1 MNPLIGKSGKSTH
14 RLEDERLLKGKGR
27 FIDNLNFKGQ
37 AHMQIVRSYS
47 ANAKINIKNSKE
59 VKKMSGVLDIFTGK
73 NLMQD
78 KILPIPITLTFKR
91 QNGRSALSDSYH
103 ALSQGTVR
111 YVGQP
116 LAIVVAESM
125 EQALQAAESLEV
137 EYEEYPAVTDLLE
150 ATKPET
156 PLLCCDLPDNI
167 AAYETLGNKEELEE
181 IFSNAHH
188 VTRMELINNRL
199 VGTPLEPRGLNCYRD
214 PEDGTLILHASHQS
228 ATRLH
233 GFLCSIFK
241 FQPEQLRVKVGDLG
255 GGFGTKVAIYPEDVL
270 VVYAAKKLKVP
281 IKWTATRTEEF
292 QASVHSRDHM
302 NIAELACDPEGRIL
316 ALSVKTLANTGA
328 YLTNPALLIP
338 LGLMSKVI
346 TSVYEIPSIYLETQ
360 CVLTNTAPIGAYR
373 GAGRPEGIYPM
384 ERLIDMTA
392 REMGIDPVIMR
403 KKNLIRIEQLPY
415 TTPVGEI
422 YDSGNFFEVFE
433 QAIEI
438 MDWDGFAVRRT
449 LSEKRGMLRGRGL
462 ACYIEW
468 TGGDLSET
476 VRIEADSDGIV
487 TLFSGTQN
495 MGQGLET
502 VFTQLLSE
510 KLQIPMKTVNIVLG
524 DTKLVK
530 GLGSFGSR
538 SLFVGGTAILEGTKE
553 FLKKGRELAAE
564 ELEAAEDDVVYQ
576 NGFFH
581 VKGTSIGVG
590 LFDLASKQSQKLIST
605 ETEKTVEG
613 RSWPNGCHI
622 AEVEIDPETGSVFL
636 ARYGSVDD
644 TGKMINP
651 MIVDGQIKGGIA
663 QGAGQVLLEQSVYD
677 SDGQLLTASFM
688 DYAIPRADDLPEF
701 QSSTFTDAPCL
712 TNPLGAK
719 GVGEIGTV
727 GSIPTIA
734 NAILD
739 ALWDQGVRKFDMP
752 AYPQK
757 IWKLIQDAK
766 NLRK

>member
-1 MNPLIGKSGKSTH
+1 
-14 RLEDERLLKGKGR
+14 
-27 FIDNLNFKGQ
+27 
-37 AHMQIVRSYS
+37 
-47 ANAKINIKNSKE
+47 
-59 VKKMSGVLDIFTGK
+59 
-73 NLMQD
+73 
-78 KILPIPITLTFKR
+78 
-91 QNGRSALSDSYH
+91 
-103 ALSQGTVR
+103 
-111 YVGQP
+111 
-116 LAIVVAESM
+116 
-125 EQALQAAESLEV
+125 
-137 EYEEYPAVTDLLE
+137 
-150 ATKPET
+150 
-156 PLLCCDLPDNI
+156 
-167 AAYETLGNKEELEE
+167 
-181 IFSNAHH
+181 
-188 VTRMELINNRL
+188 
-199 VGTPLEPRGLNCYRD
+199 
-214 PEDGTLILHASHQS
+214 
-228 ATRLH
+228 
-233 GFLCSIFK
+233 
-241 FQPEQLRVKVGDLG
+241 
-255 GGFGTKVAIYPEDVL
+255 
-270 VVYAAKKLKVP
+270 
-281 IKWTATRTEEF
+281 
-292 QASVHSRDHM
+292 
-302 NIAELACDPEGRIL
+302 
-316 ALSVKTLANTGA
+316 
-328 YLTNPALLIP
+328 LLIP

-346 TSVYEIPSIYLETQ
+346 TSVYEIPSIYLETR

-422 YDSGNFFEVFE
+422 YDSGNFSEVFE
-433 QAIEI
+433 QAIEL

-622 AEVEIDPETGSVFL
+622 AEVEIDPETGGVFL